1 MKTKKQTKTRRQ
13 DRNVDAILKDIRG
26 EFGEALNDFDII
38 DELALCEVED
48 EWE

>member
-26 EFGEALNDFDII
+26 EFGEALNDIDII